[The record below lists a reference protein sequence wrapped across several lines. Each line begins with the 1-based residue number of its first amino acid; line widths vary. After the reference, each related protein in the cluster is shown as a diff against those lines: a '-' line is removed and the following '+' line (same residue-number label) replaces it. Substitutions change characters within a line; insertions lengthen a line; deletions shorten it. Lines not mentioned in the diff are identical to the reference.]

1 MPCQTRPT
9 TTVAIMTGKKST
21 TWEKVRPRLATN
33 NSDPAP
39 RPIAIGMVRKISV
52 HLILLKNAEKKTG
65 SAKMVRKLSKPTKDG
80 AVAPSQSQKA
90 IAIVSSPGIKMIAA
104 LIISAGSKNGT
115 AELENRTANGHEWV
129 ENVIRR

>member
-1 MPCQTRPT
+1 M
-9 TTVAIMTGKKST
+9 
-21 TWEKVRPRLATN
+21 ATN

-65 SAKMVRKLSKPTKDG
+65 SAKMVRKLSKPTKEG

-104 LIISAGSKNGT
+104 LIKSAGNKNGT
-115 AELENRTANGHEWV
+115 AELAKRAANGRERTRIV
-129 ENVIRR
+129 

>member
-1 MPCQTRPT
+1 
-9 TTVAIMTGKKST
+9 
-21 TWEKVRPRLATN
+21 LATN

-39 RPIAIGMVRKISV
+39 SPIAIGMVRKISV

-90 IAIVSSPGIKMIAA
+90 IAIVSRPGIRMIAA
-104 LIISAGSKNGT
+104 LIISAGNKNGT
-115 AELENRTANGHEWV
+115 AELAKRTANRSAFARFLRRIRAVCINYGGQAANAHE
-129 ENVIRR
+129 